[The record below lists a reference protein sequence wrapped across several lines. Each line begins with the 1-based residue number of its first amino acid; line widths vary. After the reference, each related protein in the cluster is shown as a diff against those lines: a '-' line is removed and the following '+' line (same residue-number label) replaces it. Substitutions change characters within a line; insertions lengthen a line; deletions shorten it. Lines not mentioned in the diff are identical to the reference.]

1 MIGDIT
7 LRPFTGADLDWLV
20 EAHATLYAREEG
32 FDDSFGPLVET
43 ILHGFLLQHDD
54 VRERGWLA
62 THEGYRLGSIFCV
75 QSPQSTW
82 AKLRLFLVLPQAR
95 GFGLGQHLLETCLG
109 FARGVGYYGM
119 SLWTHKSHATACAL
133 YEKNGFALEAEKQ
146 VTSFGCDLIEQTY
159 KIVF

>member
-7 LRPFTGADLDWLV
+7 LRPFTEADLDWLV

-43 ILHGFLLQHDD
+43 ILRGVPLKHDD
-54 VRERGWLA
+54 VRERGWVA
-62 THEGYRLGSIFCV
+62 THEGHRLGSIFCV
-75 QSPQSTW
+75 ESSQSSW

-109 FARGVGYYGM
+109 FARGVGYDGM
-119 SLWTHKSHATACAL
+119 TLWTHKSHAAACAL
-133 YEKNGFALEAEKQ
+133 YEKNGFALEAEKP
-146 VTSFGCDLIEQTY
+146 VSNFGCDLIQQTY

>member
-7 LRPFTGADLDWLV
+7 LRPFTEADLDWLV

-43 ILHGFLLQHDD
+43 ILRGFLLKHDD
-54 VRERGWLA
+54 VRERGWVA
-62 THEGYRLGSIFCV
+62 THEGHRLGSIFCV
-75 QSPQSTW
+75 ESSQSSW

-109 FARGVGYYGM
+109 FARGVGYDGM
-119 SLWTHKSHATACAL
+119 TLWTHKSQAAACAL
-133 YEKNGFALEAEKQ
+133 YEKNGFALEAEKP
-146 VTSFGCDLIEQTY
+146 VSNFGCDLIEQTY